1 MSENL
6 NTFCVLVNTVH
17 DSVFIQF
24 SFDIVTVF
32 FSQAIWKKFAIQRIY
47 LVCTQLY
54 WKRFVSPLYVNF
66 HEDEFEEVSLK
77 TLYICHI

>member
-24 SFDIVTVF
+24 SFDIVTVCF
-32 FSQAIWKKFAIQRIY
+32 FHKPFGR
-47 LVCTQLY
+47 
-54 WKRFVSPLYVNF
+54 
-66 HEDEFEEVSLK
+66 SLQYNAS
-77 TLYICHI
+77 T